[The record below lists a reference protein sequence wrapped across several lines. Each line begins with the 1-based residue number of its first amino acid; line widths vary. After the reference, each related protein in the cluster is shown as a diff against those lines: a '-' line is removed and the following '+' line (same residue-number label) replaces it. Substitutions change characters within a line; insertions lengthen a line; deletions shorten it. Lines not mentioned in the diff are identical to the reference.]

1 MDSQENPKKQAPEKN
16 NHPTKSTS
24 PMSLSTA
31 LVAVIVVILFVMLM
45 LSMNGKLLKPS
56 GSDVDSAQ
64 LTSLEERNAQLRT
77 ETNAERARLGL
88 PPLPEGAAAAR
99 AMANRL
105 RRDATDLAA
114 LTLQWQTE
122 LEAKDA
128 ALTDLQSQ
136 IAARDQNAQQLYKQI
151 SDLQAKIDSNA
162 NAESMVVTLRNDLQ
176 IAQNQLLN
184 YQKQLAET
192 QGRPSAEEMAKL
204 RAQLDESQA
213 ANQKLAQQ
221 VDALLAQS
229 QGSVSQAKYDELA
242 AELARI
248 RPEYNAQRYEIQ
260 RLRAELDKA
269 RLFVERG
276 KDLPAIAAKLYER
289 LKTLDN
295 LSGEALT
302 NAYQQIELDL
312 GARIVHLQTFATGSA
327 KITMDREK
335 MIKAATT
342 IKSKPNSFFLVVGY
356 ASKTGNKQSNYELS
370 RKRATTTASVINS
383 LKRDGQ
389 AVKAVY
395 LGQTDRFDKHNPLK
409 NQICEVWE
417 IDR

>member
-1 MDSQENPKKQAPEKN
+1 M
-16 NHPTKSTS
+16 
-24 PMSLSTA
+24 
-31 LVAVIVVILFVMLM
+31 AVIVVILFVMLM

-276 KDLPAIAAKLYER
+276 QDLPAIAAKLYER

>member
-1 MDSQENPKKQAPEKN
+1 MDSQETQPNKSDKN
-16 NHPTKSTS
+16 RPAKSTS
-24 PMSLSTA
+24 PMTLTTA
-31 LVAVIVVILFVMLM
+31 LIAVIVVILFVMLM
-45 LSMNGKLLKPS
+45 LSMNGKLVKPS
-56 GSDVDSAQ
+56 SMSTADSAEM
-64 LTSLEERNAQLRT
+64 TTLEERNTQLRA
-77 ETNAERARLGL
+77 EANAERARLGL
-88 PPLPEGAAAAR
+88 APLPEGAAAAR

-122 LEAKDA
+122 IEAKDA

-136 IAARDQNAQQLYKQI
+136 IAARDQNAQQLYAQI
-151 SDLQAKIDSNA
+151 SALQTKINQNA
-162 NAESMVVTLRNDLQ
+162 NAESMVITLRNDLQ
-176 IAQNQLLN
+176 IAQNQLLT

-192 QGRPSAEEMAKL
+192 QGRPSAEAMAQL

-221 VDALLAQS
+221 VDALLDQS
-229 QGSVSQAKYDELA
+229 KGAVSQAKYDELA

-260 RLRAELDKA
+260 SLRAELDRT
-269 RLFVERG
+269 RLFIDKE
-276 KDLPAIAAKLYER
+276 KDLPAIAAKLYAR

-312 GARIVHLQTFATGSA
+312 GARIAHLQTFPTGSSEV
-327 KITMDREK
+327 TLDREK
-335 MIKAATT
+335 MIKAAATL
-342 IKSKPNSFFLVVGY
+342 KSKPNSFFLVVGY

-370 RKRATTTASVINS
+370 RKRSTTTASVLYT
-383 LKRDGQ
+383 LKKEGQ

-395 LGQTDRFDKHNPLK
+395 LGQTDRFDKTNPLK
-409 NQICEVWE
+409 NQVCEVWE